1 MHITAQSESP
11 QILQIFREALKSGS
25 KDAYRRIEERTA
37 RLSAELGCPHPYLG
51 IESLTASKEVWWL
64 NGYTSAA
71 ERKQVVDDYSRN
83 TRLLAALKENSQRK
97 ASPTG
102 KAAEIFANYRPD
114 LTVGV
119 PWILGHGRFLV
130 IAVMKSNRRING
142 TVFEATDGTRFV
154 VMPART
160 RKEANAVAAAAGPRV
175 ERVRRSSIVELPSK
189 RVGRRGQTVLAP
201 ELLARKGHQSISTG
215 SRLPPPST

>member
-1 MHITAQSESP
+1 
-11 QILQIFREALKSGS
+11 
-25 KDAYRRIEERTA
+25 
-37 RLSAELGCPHPYLG
+37 
-51 IESLTASKEVWWL
+51 L

-71 ERKQVVDDYSRN
+71 ERKQVLDDYSRN
-83 TRLLAALKENSQRK
+83 AWLLAALKENSQRK

-119 PWILGHGRFLV
+119 PWILGHGRLLV
-130 IAVMKSNRRING
+130 ITVMKSHRRING

-160 RKEANAVAAAAGPRV
+160 RKEANAVAAAAGPASNV
-175 ERVRRSSIVELPSK
+175 FAVRPSWSFPAK
-189 RVGRRGQTVLAP
+189 EWVAGDKLF
-201 ELLARKGHQSISTG
+201 
-215 SRLPPPST
+215 

>member
-1 MHITAQSESP
+1 MLASLIVIGLAMHITAQLESP
-11 QILQIFREALKSGS
+11 QQSPEAKT
-25 KDAYRRIEERTA
+25 RIEESRSTA

-51 IESLTASKEVWWL
+51 IESLTGSKEVWWL

-97 ASPTG
+97 ASLTG

-130 IAVMKSNRRING
+130 ITVMKSNRRING

-160 RKEANAVAAAAGPRV
+160 RKEANAVAAAAGPASTV
-175 ERVRRSSIVELPSK
+175 FLVRPSWSFPAKAWVAGNKLFWRPSSWP
-189 RVGRRGQTVLAP
+189 
-201 ELLARKGHQSISTG
+201 
-215 SRLPPPST
+215 

>member
-1 MHITAQSESP
+1 MHITAQSDSP

-51 IESLTASKEVWWL
+51 IESLTGSKEVWWL

-71 ERKQVVDDYSRN
+71 ERKQVVDDYSIN
-83 TRLLAALKENSQRK
+83 TRPLAALKENRQRK

-130 IAVMKSNRRING
+130 ITVMKSNRRING
-142 TVFEATDGTRFV
+142 TVFEATDGTRFAG
-154 VMPART
+154 MPART
-160 RKEANAVAAAAGPRV
+160 RKEANAVAAAPGRI
-175 ERVRRSSIVELPSK
+175 ERVRRSSVVELPSK

-201 ELLARKGHQSISTG
+201 ELSALKGHQSISTG

>member
-1 MHITAQSESP
+1 VLASLIVIGLAMHIAAQSESP
-11 QILQIFREALKSGS
+11 QILQIFREALESGS

-51 IESLTASKEVWWL
+51 IESLTGSKEVWWL

-97 ASPTG
+97 ASLTG
-102 KAAEIFANYRPD
+102 KAAEIFANYRPG

-119 PWILGHGRFLV
+119 PWILGHGRVPV
-130 IAVMKSNRRING
+130 ITVMKSNRRING
-142 TVFEATDGTRFV
+142 PVFEATDGTRF

-160 RKEANAVAAAAGPRV
+160 RKEANAVAAAAGPASNV
-175 ERVRRSSIVELPSK
+175 FAVRPSWSFPAKEWVAGDKLFWRPSSWP
-189 RVGRRGQTVLAP
+189 
-201 ELLARKGHQSISTG
+201 
-215 SRLPPPST
+215 